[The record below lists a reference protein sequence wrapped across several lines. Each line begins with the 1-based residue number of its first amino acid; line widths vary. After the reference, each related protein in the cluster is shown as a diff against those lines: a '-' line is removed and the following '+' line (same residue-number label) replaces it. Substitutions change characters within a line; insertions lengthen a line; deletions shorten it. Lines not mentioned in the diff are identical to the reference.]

1 MARGSSTKDDVMAG
15 AFAGACAR
23 LVTAPFDVLKI
34 RFQLQF
40 AEKVKYTSL
49 SQAFRTV
56 VQEEGIVG
64 LWKGNVAATYLWISY
79 AMIQFGV
86 YGFLK
91 KSLETLPDPFDRRPL
106 INEANLFSQKKN
118 IDFSPRGI
126 KENPPQDQNTQTAGY
141 CTFFDA
147 VNHHEILSRFHK
159 NEIIRFLVPFYR

>member
-1 MARGSSTKDDVMAG
+1 MTRSSTTRDDVMAG

-49 SQAFRTV
+49 SQAFSTV
-56 VQEEGIVG
+56 VKEEGIVG

-79 AMIQFGV
+79 AMVQFGV

-91 KSLETLPDPFDRRPL
+91 KSLEAIPDPFERKASL
-106 INEANLFSQKKN
+106 HGQNLFNNSNSINRKSSIGLEHNK
-118 IDFSPRGI
+118 IGI
-126 KENPPQDQNTQTAGY
+126 KEEGSQEQNTPTAGMLQHQLPSL
-141 CTFFDA
+141 TFSLY
-147 VNHHEILSRFHK
+147 HC
-159 NEIIRFLVPFYR
+159 YRCR

>member
-1 MARGSSTKDDVMAG
+1 MAG

-56 VQEEGIVG
+56 VKEEGIVG

-91 KSLETLPDPFDRRPL
+91 KSLETLPDPFERRPL
-106 INEANLFSQKKN
+106 INEANLIGRNKN
-118 IDFSPRGI
+118 FQSNQGGLR
-126 KENPPQDQNTQTAGY
+126 ENLQQDQNPSTTGHQI
-141 CTFFDA
+141 F
-147 VNHHEILSRFHK
+147 
-159 NEIIRFLVPFYR
+159 